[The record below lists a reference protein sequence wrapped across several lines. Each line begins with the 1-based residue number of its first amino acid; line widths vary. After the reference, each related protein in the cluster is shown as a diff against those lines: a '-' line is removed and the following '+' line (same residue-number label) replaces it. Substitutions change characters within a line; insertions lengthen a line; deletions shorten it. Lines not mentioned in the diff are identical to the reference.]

1 MKEGLNI
8 NFVRKRKTVEIEI
21 VNNNFTYYINRKFIN
36 PIKFFKFLDYI
47 KELKLNINN
56 SYNISFE
63 EVSEKEVKKTNDIFD
78 CYFNALKIES
88 NRVELGLPLRGSSD
102 ILILYYNSEKFTLG
116 AAYRI
121 KLERK

>member
-1 MKEGLNI
+1 MTLNLK
-8 NFVRKRKTVEIEI
+8 FV
-21 VNNNFTYYINRKFIN
+21 N

-102 ILILYYNSEKFTLG
+102 ILILNYNSEKFTLG